1 MNGTRKRVNQHP
13 RSDCYFCGSE
23 GPIETHHVVPRRLD
37 GSDYSENLV
46 DLCPTCHERLERLYN
61 NRFYDKLEEAFYP
74 IKRPYEADEIESEKD
89 SKENTPA
96 QELKDMISV
105 IEKSYDEGVP
115 IDDLISAALQ
125 RSTFEDAADVKSA
138 LEKLRR
144 KGDVYEPVQDNLR
157 AC

>member
-1 MNGTRKRVNQHP
+1 MNGNRKRVNQHP
-13 RSDCYFCGSE
+13 RSHCYFCGSE

-37 GSDYSENLV
+37 GSDHSENLV

-61 NRFYDKLEEAFYP
+61 NRFYDKLEDAFRP
-74 IKRPYEADEIESEKD
+74 IKRPYEADKIESEKS
-89 SKENTPA
+89 SKENTA
-96 QELKDMISV
+96 AEELKDIISL
-105 IEKSYDEGVP
+105 EEGSYDEGVP
-115 IDDLISAALQ
+115 IDDLMSAALQ
-125 RSTFEDAADVKSA
+125 RSTFKDADDVKST

>member
-1 MNGTRKRVNQHP
+1 MKGDRKRVNQHP

-37 GSDYSENLV
+37 GSDHSENLV

-74 IKRPYEADEIESEKD
+74 IKRPHEPDEIESEKA
-89 SKENTPA
+89 SKENTA
-96 QELKDMISV
+96 AEELKDMISLN
-105 IEKSYDEGVP
+105 EGSYDEGVP
-115 IDDLISAALQ
+115 IDDLMSTALQ
-125 RSTFEDAADVKSA
+125 RSTFEDGDDVKSA

-144 KGDVYEPVQDNLR
+144 K
-157 AC
+157 